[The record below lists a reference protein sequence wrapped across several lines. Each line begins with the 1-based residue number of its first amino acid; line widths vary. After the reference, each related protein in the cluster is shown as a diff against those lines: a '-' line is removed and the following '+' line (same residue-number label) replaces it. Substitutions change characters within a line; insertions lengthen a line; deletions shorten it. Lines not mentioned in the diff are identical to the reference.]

1 MDVTTGYLIAGSILI
16 VMALGG
22 SFLERL
28 PLTTSIVY
36 LAAGIGLGGY
46 GAGVLTLDP
55 IDDSTLLHYFAEF
68 AVIVSLFTAGLK
80 LRVEWN
86 DRRWLLPVRLA
97 LVSMSITIG
106 LIALVGMVGLGLSAG
121 AAILLGAIL
130 APTDPVLASEV
141 EVANPQDQDRLRF
154 SLTGEAGLNDG
165 AAFPFVML
173 GLGLL
178 GLHELGSF
186 GWRWV
191 AVDLI
196 WSIAGGLAIG
206 ALLGTLVGHLV
217 VYLRRTHEKALG
229 LDEFLTLGLIALAYG
244 VALLAH
250 TYGFLAVFAAGLAV
264 RRVEQQLTE
273 TGLDE
278 ALHELEH
285 GNDTTATREDT
296 APVHMAE
303 AILGFNEKLGRISEV
318 ALVVAIGALLST
330 DYLSSDAIWFI
341 PLLFLVIRPVAA
353 MIGLRGSRTTRTQRR
368 LIAWFGIRGI
378 GSVYYLMYA
387 IDHGLP
393 EELADRFAALTLAA
407 IAISVV
413 IHGVTVTPLMAWY
426 EQRGKHR
433 RRDVAAAE
441 V

>member
-1 MDVTTGYLIAGSILI
+1 MDVTTGYLIAGSLLV

-28 PLTTSIVY
+28 PLTTSIIY
-36 LAAGIGLGGY
+36 LAAGIALGGY

-55 IDDSTLLHYFAEF
+55 IDDSTILHYFAEF

-80 LRVEWN
+80 LRIEWS

-97 LVSMSITIG
+97 VVSMMITVG
-106 LIALVGMVGLGLSAG
+106 LVAILGMIGLGLSAG

-141 EVANPQDQDRLRF
+141 AVVNPQDQDRLRL

-191 AVDLI
+191 AVDLVWAI
-196 WSIAGGLAIG
+196 VGGLAIG

-217 VYLRRTHEKALG
+217 VYLRREHHKALG

-244 VALLAH
+244 MALLAH
-250 TYGFLAVFAAGLAV
+250 SYGFLAVFAAGLAL
-264 RRVEQQLTE
+264 RRVEHRLT
-273 TGLDE
+273 GQGFDE
-278 ALHELEH
+278 AMEEVIHSDHE
-285 GNDTTATREDT
+285 TATRAET

-303 AILGFNEKLGRISEV
+303 EILGFNEKVGRISEV
-318 ALVVAIGALLST
+318 ALVVVIGSLISTQFFTGEAIVFVLL
-330 DYLSSDAIWFI
+330 LILA
-341 PLLFLVIRPVAA
+341 IRPVSAL
-353 MIGLRGSRTTRTQRR
+353 IGLKGSRTNRTERR

-378 GSVYYLMYA
+378 GSIYYLMFA

-393 EELADRFAALTLAA
+393 EETAEQLIGLTLTA
-407 IAISVV
+407 IAASVLL
-413 IHGVTVTPLMAWY
+413 HGVSVTPLMHWY
-426 EQRGKHR
+426 EQRGSR
-433 RRDVAAAE
+433 ASRPRNA
-441 V
+441 

>member
-46 GAGVLTLDP
+46 GAGWLMLDP
-55 IDDSTLLHYFAEF
+55 IEDSTLLHYFAEF
-68 AVIVSLFTAGLK
+68 AVIVSLFSAGLK
-80 LRVEWN
+80 LRVEWK

-97 LVSMSITIG
+97 VVSMSITIG

-154 SLTGEAGLNDG
+154 GLTGEAGLNDG

-206 ALLGTLVGHLV
+206 ALLGTVIGHLV

-244 VALLAH
+244 GALLAH

-330 DYLSSDAIWFI
+330 DFVTFDAIWFI

-368 LIAWFGIRGI
+368 LIGWFGIRGI
-378 GSVYYLMYA
+378 GSIYYLMYA

-393 EELADRFAALTLAA
+393 EALAEQFAALTLAA

-413 IHGVTVTPLMAWY
+413 IHGFTVTPLMTWY
-426 EQRGKHR
+426 EHRGKHR
-433 RRDVAAAE
+433 RANVAAAE
-441 V
+441 A